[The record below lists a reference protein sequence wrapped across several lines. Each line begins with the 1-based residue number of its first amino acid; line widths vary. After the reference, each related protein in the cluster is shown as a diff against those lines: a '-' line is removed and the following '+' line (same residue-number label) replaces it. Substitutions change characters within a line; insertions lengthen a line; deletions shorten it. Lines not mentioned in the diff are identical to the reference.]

1 MVEAD
6 TTQILFI
13 CGGAFDGME
22 RILREKNAKSTI
34 GFNGSVHGKKERERE
49 DLFRDVEASDFVKF
63 GLIPELVGRLPVITS
78 LDKLDE
84 DTLVRILTEPKNA
97 VVRQYQALFEM
108 EGVELEFEPE
118 ALRAVARRAIERKTG
133 ARGLRGILQELLVD
147 TMFEIPDLKDVAKVV
162 VTADAVEKKEPLK
175 RILRSA

>member
-1 MVEAD
+1 M
-6 TTQILFI
+6 
-13 CGGAFDGME
+13 
-22 RILREKNAKSTI
+22 
-34 GFNGSVHGKKERERE
+34 
-49 DLFRDVEASDFVKF
+49 
-63 GLIPELVGRLPVITS
+63 ITS

-133 ARGLRGILQELLVD
+133 ARGLRGILEELLVD